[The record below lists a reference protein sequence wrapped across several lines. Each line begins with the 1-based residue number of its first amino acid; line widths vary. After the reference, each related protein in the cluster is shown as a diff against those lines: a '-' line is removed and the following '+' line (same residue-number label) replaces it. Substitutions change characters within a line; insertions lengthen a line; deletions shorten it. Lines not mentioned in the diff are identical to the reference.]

1 MQWWIRFVDVM
12 TNNADFRSGFI
23 LALLFAGAG
32 WLLWALMYHLHVQ
45 WLKIRQFFE
54 PTKIPAKPAVTTG
67 PSPASIM
74 LGCLGR
80 TLLTVLIIAFAILVF
95 VRFTRP
101 F

>member
-1 MQWWIRFVDVM
+1 MQWGIRFLDAM
-12 TNNADFRSGFI
+12 TNNADFRGGFF
-23 LALLFAGAG
+23 LALLVAFGV
-32 WLLWALMYHLHVQ
+32 WLLWALGYYLHVQ

-74 LGCLGR
+74 LGCMGR
-80 TLLTVLIIAFAILVF
+80 ALLTAFIIAVAILVF
-95 VRFTRP
+95 ARFAGT